1 MFDADSKQLDE
12 SDNEDS
18 GSHFG
23 GRSGGRTQATIVVG
37 KDDEAR
43 ETDDSVRPGRRAQQQ
58 HGGRWDMS
66 YWLPR
71 GSSSSMSV
79 TSDVTDDGTVG
90 SFQAACAGLRRTLN
104 TYRIVWKAEPTV
116 KTDKTV
122 AVATAWAMALVCK
135 ETVLSISLLIY
146 IFHLNRLHDA

>member
-18 GSHFG
+18 VSRFG

-43 ETDDSVRPGRRAQQQ
+43 ETDDSVRPGRRAQQEQ
-58 HGGRWDMS
+58 GGRWDMR

-71 GSSSSMSV
+71 GSSSSSV

-90 SFQAACAGLRRTLN
+90 SFQAAYAGLRRTLL
-104 TYRIVWKAEPTV
+104 
-116 KTDKTV
+116 DQ
-122 AVATAWAMALVCK
+122 
-135 ETVLSISLLIY
+135 
-146 IFHLNRLHDA
+146 